1 MKCFATIASFLW
13 LCLGHASAQQEQ
25 VKPLKIAV
33 FSPIYVDSAF
43 NGTEFNNSYTMAL
56 PKTMLPGLEFY
67 NGIMLAIDSLQ
78 QEQVQVEVTIVDTKS
93 NEPLKKQLSA
103 PFWDSVSLIIAC
115 FNSKNDIKELADFA
129 LLKNI
134 PLLSPT
140 YPSDGG
146 VKANPFFVM
155 LNPTL
160 RTHLEG
166 MYKYLQKN
174 YSIGNMVYVTRKGG
188 VETAIQNV
196 FTELGKKTLVAL
208 KYKTVQLTDSF
219 TITDLAKSLDSTRQ
233 NIVVCGVLN
242 EDFGVRLAQQLNNS
256 KKYRSVAIGM
266 PTWDGLKAL
275 NFTPSNAADK
285 GIEVVYSTPYYF
297 DRTGIAG
304 KRITALY
311 KEQFFA
317 RPSDWVFKGYESMY
331 HFAHLLV
338 KHRQDLIN
346 NLSDPSF
353 TLFNSYDVQPVKT
366 TRDATVPDYLENKKL
381 YFMKRV
387 NGVLKSVN

>member
-1 MKCFATIASFLW
+1 MRCLACILL
-13 LCLGHASAQQEQ
+13 LCILGVNRVAAQQEQ

-33 FSPIYVDSAF
+33 FSPIYIDSAF
-43 NGTEFNNSYTMAL
+43 NGSEFDNAYAGSL
-56 PKTMLPGLEFY
+56 PKNMLPGLEFY
-67 NGIMLAIDSLQ
+67 NGVMLAIDSLQ
-78 QEQVQVEVTIVDTKS
+78 KEQVPVEVLVFDSKS
-93 NEPLKKQLSA
+93 TRQNLKTMLTGNV
-103 PFWDSVSLIIAC
+103 WDSLSLIIAC

-134 PLLSPT
+134 PLLSST

-146 VKANPFFVM
+146 VKSNPFFIM
-155 LNPTL
+155 LNSSL

-166 MYKYLQKN
+166 MYKHLQKN
-174 YSIGNMVYVTRKGG
+174 YSIGNMVLVTRKGG

-196 FTELGKKTLVAL
+196 FTELGKKAPLPL

-219 TITDLAKSLDSTRQ
+219 TIADLNKSLDSTRQ

-242 EDFGVRLAQQLNNS
+242 EDFGVRLVQQLNSN

-275 NFTPSNAADK
+275 NFTTTSTTDK
-285 GIEVVYSTPYYF
+285 GIEIVYSTPYNF
-297 DRTGIAG
+297 DRTSVAG
-304 KRITALY
+304 KRVTGLY
-311 KEQFFA
+311 KERFYA

-331 HFAHLLV
+331 HFGHLLA

-346 NLSDPSF
+346 NLSDAGF
-353 TLFNSYDVQPVKT
+353 MLFNNYDIQPVKSK
-366 TRDATVPDYLENKKL
+366 DATVPDYLENKKL
-381 YFMKRV
+381 YFVKRQ
-387 NGVLKSVN
+387 NGVLKAVN